1 MVDFTMEQL
10 VNANA
15 HVQQDM
21 KVTIARYQKCVQ
33 QDQIIQFAKM
43 VVFHQVQQETANV
56 IVPKGT
62 QEYTAKLP
70 ISVRLVLRAGIACMV
85 EYLMER
91 LAFVD
96 VHALLFLLVQR
107 AEFLV
112 LAVQVK
118 MGSHVDMVTQ
128 RGKAF

>member
-56 IVPKGT
+56 TVPKGT
-62 QEYTAKLP
+62 QEYT
-70 ISVRLVLRAGIACMV
+70 
-85 EYLMER
+85 
-91 LAFVD
+91 
-96 VHALLFLLVQR
+96 
-107 AEFLV
+107 
-112 LAVQVK
+112 VK
-118 MGSHVDMVTQ
+118 N
-128 RGKAF
+128 